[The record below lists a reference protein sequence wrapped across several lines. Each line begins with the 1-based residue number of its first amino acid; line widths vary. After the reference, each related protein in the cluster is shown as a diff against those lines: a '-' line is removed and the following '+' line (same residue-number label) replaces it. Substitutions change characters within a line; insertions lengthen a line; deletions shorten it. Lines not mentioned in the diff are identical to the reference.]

1 MKNYFVSFMFTTLE
15 EGEPN
20 SGFGHEVVSLR
31 APIAT
36 SDDVEDLIEI
46 LHARMDDDA
55 TVTDIIPLSIQPL
68 PIV

>member
-1 MKNYFVSFMFTTLE
+1 MKNYFVSFMFTALE

-31 APIAT
+31 TPIAT

-46 LHARMDDDA
+46 LHTRMDDA

-68 PIV
+68 PII